1 MESGGDRFAEAI
13 GMGGHAASPFVIP
26 PTRSRT
32 ARRPAISATR
42 LITMTAL
49 LVIGAIAL
57 AALVVGLSD
66 GARGGTVGDLV
77 AAGSGAVV
85 LALVALPSWRIG
97 MLSRRGGA
105 FRRQLVR
112 ITMLLAMIGVT
123 LIAISYASRH
133 I

>member
-1 MESGGDRFAEAI
+1 MI
-13 GMGGHAASPFVIP
+13 L
-26 PTRSRT
+26 
-32 ARRPAISATR
+32 RPAISATR

-57 AALVVGLSD
+57 AALVVGLVD

-112 ITMLLAMIGVT
+112 ITMCVRRLKVGSCTLLMMRT
-123 LIAISYASRH
+123 LTSFRTVESSDVICR
-133 I
+133 